1 MRLIDHFMSV
11 AIVASLYCVFLST
24 DCIAGNSITVPSP
37 GIKSITDGL
46 SKAKSG
52 DTVWVKP
59 GIYSEHINITS
70 GITLISREL
79 FKAVIDG
86 KGRGDV
92 VTISHKSSI
101 IGFEVRKGNA
111 GIICRGPGNTIAKCR
126 VFKNRG
132 SGIICMGNLASI
144 ENNIIVFNEG
154 SGIQAI
160 DISSGA
166 TSINH
171 NTIAYNGNN
180 GIVYKG
186 SNMLTIENNIIAA
199 NSGQGIKLPPGNKK
213 IIITHNNFFTNHQ
226 FNFTLPENNFSF
238 DPKFTAPKRKIL
250 DFSLQ
255 PDSQAIKKG
264 NDTKDL
270 GALFGE

>member
-1 MRLIDHFMSV
+1 MRQMNHFI
-11 AIVASLYCVFLST
+11 IVAVIASIYCISLSN
-24 DCIAGNSITVPSP
+24 DCIAGNSITVPSQ

-46 SKAKSG
+46 TKAKSG

-59 GIYSEHINITS
+59 GIYSEHISITS

-92 VTISHKSSI
+92 VTVSHKSSI
-101 IGFEVRKGNA
+101 VGFEVRKGNA
-111 GIICRGPGNTIAKCR
+111 GIICRGPGNSILKCR

-132 SGIICMGNLASI
+132 SGIICMGNLATI
-144 ENNIIVFNEG
+144 ENNIVVFNEG

-160 DISSGA
+160 DIASGA

-180 GIVYKG
+180 GIVFQG
-186 SNMLTIENNIIAA
+186 TSMLTIENNIIAA
-199 NSGQGIKLPPGNKK
+199 NSGQGIKVPPGNKK

-238 DPKFTAPKRKIL
+238 DPKFTAPKRKTL
-250 DFSLQ
+250 DFTLQ
-255 PDSQAIKKG
+255 SDSPAIKKG

-270 GALFGE
+270 GAIFGD